1 MRVPSPSDRIYACA
15 RQFTMN
21 LRYAFNN
28 CAFAR
33 MRTYVLRNQLRV
45 LRVLSVRKCADF
57 HENRLIYVYL
67 STWVNMTILPLNN
80 VMITKRQN
88 VYL

>member
-28 CAFAR
+28 CARAH
-33 MRTYVLRNQLRV
+33 
-45 LRVLSVRKCADF
+45 VRIE
-57 HENRLIYVYL
+57 HSIRR
-67 STWVNMTILPLNN
+67 
-80 VMITKRQN
+80 ITRSITRIKRA
-88 VYL
+88 

>member
-28 CAFAR
+28 CAFACVC
-33 MRTYVLRNQLRV
+33 TYILSTQLCVLRDQLRV
-45 LRVLSVRKCADF
+45 LSMRKCADF
-57 HENRLIYVYL
+57 HENRLIYAYL
-67 STWVNMTILPLNN
+67 STRVILYD
-80 VMITKRQN
+80 ITY
-88 VYL
+88 V

>member
-28 CAFAR
+28 CARAHVR
-33 MRTYVLRNQLRV
+33 IEHSMGVLRDQ

-57 HENRLIYVYL
+57 HKNRLIYVYL
-67 STWVNMTILPLNN
+67 STRVGIFTRFFSHSKLSCS
-80 VMITKRQN
+80 TDQT
-88 VYL
+88 